1 MGSLFS
7 IRTFWSD
14 LKSNRSMLLVSTVLF
29 AVGII
34 AGILLVEPLG
44 NYLKEQLQQLQ
55 IVKQQ
60 LDQGQHVELNY
71 FVFIFLNNAIKS
83 ILIIYLGFFIGIVPV
98 FFLVMNGMIIG
109 FLLRTY
115 DMQGQDV
122 ITLIVKGLLPHGI
135 FEIPA
140 ILIAAAYSLKLGK
153 LVLDSLTTW
162 NPAGRYQLKIA
173 WKQFMRST
181 ITASF
186 WIVIILFIAAIIEST
201 ITFWLMQA

>member
-7 IRTFWSD
+7 FRTFWRD

-29 AVGII
+29 VVGII

-44 NYLKEQLQQLQ
+44 NYLREQLQQLQ
-55 IVKQQ
+55 IVKEQ

-83 ILIIYLGFFIGIVPV
+83 ILIIYLGVFIGIVPV

-122 ITLIVKGLLPHGI
+122 VTLIVKGLLPHGI

-186 WIVIILFIAAIIEST
+186 WIIIILFVAAIIEST
-201 ITFWLMQA
+201 ITFWLMKA

>member
-7 IRTFWSD
+7 FRTFWRD

-29 AVGII
+29 VVGII

-44 NYLKEQLQQLQ
+44 NYLREQLQQLQ
-55 IVKQQ
+55 IVKGQ

-83 ILIIYLGFFIGIVPV
+83 ILIIYLGVFIGIVPV

-122 ITLIVKGLLPHGI
+122 VTLIVKGLLPHGI

-186 WIVIILFIAAIIEST
+186 WIVIILFVAAIIEST
-201 ITFWLMQA
+201 ITFWLMKA

>member
-7 IRTFWSD
+7 FRTFWCD

-29 AVGII
+29 VVGII

-44 NYLKEQLQQLQ
+44 NYLREQLQQLQ
-55 IVKQQ
+55 IVKEQ

-83 ILIIYLGFFIGIVPV
+83 ILIIYLGVFIGIVPV

-122 ITLIVKGLLPHGI
+122 VTLIVKGLLPHGI

-162 NPAGRYQLKIA
+162 NPTGRYQLKIA

-186 WIVIILFIAAIIEST
+186 WIVIILFVAAIIEST
-201 ITFWLMQA
+201 ITFWLMKA

>member
-1 MGSLFS
+1 MASLFS
-7 IRTFWSD
+7 LRTFWRD
-14 LKSNRSMLLVSTVLF
+14 LKSNKSMLLVSTILF
-29 AVGII
+29 AVGIV

-44 NYLKEQLQQLQ
+44 NYLREQLQQLQ
-55 IVKQQ
+55 VVKEQ
-60 LDQGQHVELNY
+60 LNQGQHVELNY

-83 ILIIYLGFFIGIVPV
+83 VLIIYLGIFIGIIPV
-98 FFLVMNGMIIG
+98 IFLVMNGMIIG

-122 ITLIVKGLLPHGI
+122 VTLIVKGLLPHGI

-140 ILIAAAYSLKLGK
+140 ILIAAAYGLKFGK

-162 NPAGRYQLKIA
+162 NPAGRVQLRVA

-186 WIVIILFIAAIIEST
+186 WLVIILFVAAIIEST
-201 ITFWLMQA
+201 VTFWLMQA

>member
-7 IRTFWSD
+7 IRTFWRD
-14 LKSNRSMLLVSTVLF
+14 LKSNRSMLLVSTILF

-115 DMQGQDV
+115 DMQVQDV
-122 ITLIVKGLLPHGI
+122 VTLIVKGLLPHGI

-140 ILIAAAYSLKLGK
+140 ILIAAAYSLRLGK

-186 WIVIILFIAAIIEST
+186 WIVIILFVAAIIEST

>member
-7 IRTFWSD
+7 IRTFWRD

-122 ITLIVKGLLPHGI
+122 VTLIVKGLLPHGI

-173 WKQFMRST
+173 WKQFMRYT

>member
-7 IRTFWSD
+7 FRTFWRD

-29 AVGII
+29 VVGII
-34 AGILLVEPLG
+34 AGVLLVEPLG
-44 NYLKEQLQQLQ
+44 NYLREQLQQLQ
-55 IVKQQ
+55 IVKEQ

-83 ILIIYLGFFIGIVPV
+83 ILIIYLGVFIGIVPV

-122 ITLIVKGLLPHGI
+122 VTLIVKGLLPHGI

-186 WIVIILFIAAIIEST
+186 WIVIILFVAAIIEST
-201 ITFWLMQA
+201 ITFWLMKA